1 VRSRSTNQAELEY
14 SVALAYSVD
23 MRGLLAEMASMMPPD
38 RVARA
43 IGRDREVEHVV
54 RALQRVGR
62 ADIAILWTKLAL
74 EEHPAYATAQT
85 LYSLA
90 MMQKDLPAA
99 EHAARERCRIIP
111 GNQCQLALARV
122 LEQENKPS
130 DVVAA
135 LQDVASWRG
144 RGDERRAAW
153 FMLCDA
159 HLALGAADDART
171 CLRLLDGSGL
181 VPPTDGA
188 MARRRDALQ
197 DLIKQQVL
205 NEGKRTK

>member
-1 VRSRSTNQAELEY
+1 
-14 SVALAYSVD
+14 
-23 MRGLLAEMASMMPPD
+23 M
-38 RVARA
+38 
-43 IGRDREVEHVV
+43 V
-54 RALQRVGR
+54 RALQGIGR
-62 ADIAILWTKLAL
+62 LDIAIRWTRLAL
-74 EEHPAYATAQT
+74 DEHPTYETAQT

-99 EHAARERCRIIP
+99 EHAARERCRILP

-122 LEQENKPS
+122 LEQEQKPH

-135 LQDVASWRG
+135 LQDVANWRG

-159 HLALGAADDART
+159 HLALHAIDDART

-181 VPPTDGA
+181 IVPTDVG
-188 MARRRDALQ
+188 MTRRRVALEN
-197 DLIKQQVL
+197 LVKQAIL
-205 NEGKRTK
+205 NEGPRGATP